1 MARKNIAVLDF
12 GTSHISVMIGD
23 RGAGNGFDIRGYS
36 NISYAGFMDG
46 EFLEPEKLASE
57 VQQVLALAENNA
69 RVQITHLYI
78 GVPAEFSAVVVKK
91 AELNFYES
99 HKITDQDISD
109 LFDSIEDVESEEH
122 SIINRAP
129 IYYVLD
135 DNLKIIKPKGKYTT
149 TFSGVISF
157 VLAENKFIQTV
168 QKILSPLY
176 IQHVEFFSE
185 QLCEALYLIP
195 PEERDRC
202 ALLVDV
208 GFLTSSFAAV
218 MGDGLLS
225 LNSFSLGAGHIIAD
239 FCDAYG
245 LTFDQAKDL
254 LLEAS
259 PDDEEDNDQ
268 VYEIAVNGDVVK
280 KIPVAEV
287 SEIIKFRLTQI
298 GKTIK
303 KCIDQ
308 SEVSIP
314 ESLPV
319 LITGGGISYIN
330 DMTHIL
336 EEVLNREV
344 EIVMPDDPR
353 FERPEL
359 SSVLSMLD
367 LAIKQ
372 NKQTAKMFFIRLFK
386 KN

>member
-23 RGAGNGFDIRGYS
+23 RGAIRGYS

-99 HKITDQDISD
+99 HKITDRDITD
-109 LFDSIEDVESEEH
+109 LFDSIEDVESDEH

-259 PDDEEDNDQ
+259 LEEEDTEQ

-287 SEIIKFRLTQI
+287 CEIIKFRLTQI

-336 EEVLNREV
+336 EEVLEREV
-344 EIVMPDDPR
+344 EIVMPDDSR
-353 FERPEL
+353 FQRPEL